1 MTYIPFACRCAVK
14 TSNKKQKVQKDRK
27 AITQVAVKT
36 WIETP
41 ELPVIWKNLGR
52 MGIKDELVVIELRNN
67 LLKAQDQI
75 WAGANNKQVSKGI
88 GVSDAA

>member
-1 MTYIPFACRCAVK
+1 MCSKNKQQK
-14 TSNKKQKVQKDRK
+14 TKSPKGLKK

>member
-1 MTYIPFACRCAVK
+1 MCSKNKQQK
-14 TSNKKQKVQKDRK
+14 TKSPKGSKK

-41 ELPVIWKNLGR
+41 ELPVIWKNLGTGW
-52 MGIKDELVVIELRNN
+52 GIKDELVVIELRNN

>member
-1 MTYIPFACRCAVK
+1 
-14 TSNKKQKVQKDRK
+14 
-27 AITQVAVKT
+27 
-36 WIETP
+36 
-41 ELPVIWKNLGR
+41 
-52 MGIKDELVVIELRNN
+52 LVVIELRNN